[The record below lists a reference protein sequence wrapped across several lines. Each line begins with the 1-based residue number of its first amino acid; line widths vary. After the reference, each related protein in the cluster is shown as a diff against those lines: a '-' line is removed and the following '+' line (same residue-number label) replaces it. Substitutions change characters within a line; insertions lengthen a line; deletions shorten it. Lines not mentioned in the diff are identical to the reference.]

1 MSNFAE
7 QSKDLQVVVF
17 SLDNQLFGLDITL
30 VSEIIRLEKITPIP
44 NAPDYVE
51 GIINIRGNVIPVIS
65 LHSLFNI
72 NTEGWN
78 ENSRVI
84 IAETGDLKFGIIVE
98 SVYEVRKISQEAVR
112 PAPAAVIAG
121 QEYIQGIILDGD
133 DLIVLIELDKLV
145 SGQDL
150 QEVKSIL

>member
-17 SLDNQLFGLDITL
+17 SLDKQLFGIDITV
-30 VSEIIRLEKITPIP
+30 VSEIIKLEKITPIP
-44 NAPDYVE
+44 NAPYYVE
-51 GIINIRGNVIPVIS
+51 GIINIRGNVIPVIN

-72 NTEGWN
+72 NAEGWN

-84 IAETGDLKFGIIVE
+84 IAETSDLKFGIIVE
-98 SVYEVRKISQEAVR
+98 SVYEVRKISREAVR
-112 PAPAAVIAG
+112 PAPTAVIAG